1 MAKLPKLVAGLTL
14 LEVLIAL
21 SIFSLIGV
29 ASYRVLN
36 TTIASQRV
44 GAVLSEELSAVQKT
58 MLIVDRDLQQVVPRP
73 IRTTTTQMADYLLV
87 NHENY
92 PLEFTRGGRRNPLEL
107 PRSSMVRIAYDVG
120 LHPGA
125 INKDSEHYQSET
137 IFLRRH
143 IWSTLDK
150 TDQEEALVQPL
161 LADVRDLAVAVI
173 TKSGRQASW
182 PPNKVA
188 KGKKLE
194 KPLAVEISWVYG
206 DRALPISRIY
216 QVL

>member
-1 MAKLPKLVAGLTL
+1 MMRLSKSVAGLTL

-36 TTIASQRV
+36 TTITSQRI
-44 GAVLSEELSAVQKT
+44 GAVLSAELSAVQKT

-73 IRTTTTQMADYLLV
+73 IRTTTAQMANYLLV
-87 NHENY
+87 NNENY
-92 PLEFTRGGRRNPLEL
+92 PLELTRGGRRNPLEL
-107 PRSSMVRIAYDVG
+107 PRSSMIRIAYDVG
-120 LHPGA
+120 LHPDA
-125 INKDSEHYQSET
+125 TNKDSEHYQSET

-143 IWSTLDK
+143 IWSALDK
-150 TDQEEALVQPL
+150 TDQQQALVQPL
-161 LADVRDLAVAVI
+161 LADVKDLAVAVI
-173 TKSGRQASW
+173 TKSGRQTNW

-188 KGKKLE
+188 KGKKRE

-206 DRALPISRIY
+206 DQALPISRIY